1 MTKTQMYNLCNL
13 YSFTNNIGKLK
24 KGKSTRFHVADKD
37 GNVRVLA
44 KVTCDTVGQVP
55 RLFSVVS
62 KSGYLPAGSG
72 YTYKRIMSNLNQ
84 NVTLTY

>member
-13 YSFTNNIGKLK
+13 YSFSNNIGKLK
-24 KGKSTRFHVADKD
+24 KGKSTRFHVADEN

-55 RLFSVVS
+55 RLFTVSS
-62 KSGYLPAGSG
+62 KSGYLPHGSG
-72 YTYKRIMSNLNQ
+72 YTYKRIMENLSQ
-84 NVTLTY
+84 NISWT